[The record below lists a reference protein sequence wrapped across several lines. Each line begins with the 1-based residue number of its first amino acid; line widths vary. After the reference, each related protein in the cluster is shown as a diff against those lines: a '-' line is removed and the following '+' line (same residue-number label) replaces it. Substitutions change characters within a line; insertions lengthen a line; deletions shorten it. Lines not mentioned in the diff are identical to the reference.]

1 MFAKLNVTF
10 LILCLGLKNELGEAT
25 EKGDVEKVKE
35 LLGSTTINS
44 DVKIKRE
51 GLGKSPLLI
60 ACTYGQTPVVEELLT
75 V

>member
-10 LILCLGLKNELGEAT
+10 LIPCSGLKNELGEAT

-60 ACTYGQTPVVEELLT
+60 ACTYGQTPVVEELLM